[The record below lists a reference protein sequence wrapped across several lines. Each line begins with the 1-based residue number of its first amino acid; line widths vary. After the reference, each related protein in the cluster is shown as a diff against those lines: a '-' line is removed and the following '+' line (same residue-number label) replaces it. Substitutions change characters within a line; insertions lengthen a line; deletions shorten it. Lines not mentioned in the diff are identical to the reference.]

1 MGQLIENVASYSN
14 AENAIGYS
22 VYFYARNMYSMPN
35 LKFVSVDGAQP
46 SPQTIR
52 DGSYPFVNPFY
63 AVIRSDEPADSY
75 AKKLYDWLASAP
87 GQQLIEK
94 LGYVPVTA
102 GKETES
108 GAAIGSNGT
117 TENSAASVSGQL
129 LQIRGGTELSLKDD
143 QYILLDGHQTALDD
157 SLHIYDRHLKEVK
170 TISGVSPS
178 SRLTVTL
185 VRKGSTIPASDDQT
199 GLSGLYDL
207 FEEKWVVQPTY
218 TYMSANDD
226 GSFTGSSD

>member
-1 MGQLIENVASYSN
+1 MKKLVMKGIRMQQAPSYKTPSEMGQLIENVASYSN

-94 LGYVPVTA
+94 LGAQPSAATA
-102 GKETES
+102 QQRILRLPYPGSCCRS
-108 GAAIGSNGT
+108 GAARSC
-117 TENSAASVSGQL
+117 L
-129 LQIRGGTELSLKDD
+129 
-143 QYILLDGHQTALDD
+143 
-157 SLHIYDRHLKEVK
+157 
-170 TISGVSPS
+170 
-178 SRLTVTL
+178 
-185 VRKGSTIPASDDQT
+185 
-199 GLSGLYDL
+199 
-207 FEEKWVVQPTY
+207 
-218 TYMSANDD
+218 
-226 GSFTGSSD
+226 